1 MDDRAHQL
9 IDTCYAAALE
19 PERWQEVAELVSER
33 LDASPLALIFMLP
46 DSAEFRYYTVDI
58 EREQLESFTEYVL
71 AEGSWSSR
79 FTTHFADHFGKL
91 DEVMTEHPIDDTVLF
106 KEWMQPQG
114 LAPVWPVEHAIVDDR
129 RMVLGGFEIF
139 RRKGQRDFDPA
150 ELMAMDPF
158 VPHFRRAVA
167 TSIVLQGA
175 QQVRGALAEAMDL
188 LPTGLILL
196 DERRN
201 IVLKNRGADRILKLN
216 DGVRADGSGPSVEDA
231 RQNAEFQLLIA
242 DAIESSRGGQAV
254 STGFLA
260 VKRPTGKQPF
270 ATMVA
275 PLLGNSSQVMGG
287 AVVAIFIA
295 DPAGGRLQDPEVLA
309 SLYSLTNSEAE
320 LVRLLADGLS
330 LEEAATKRG
339 VSMNTARSHL
349 KHVFAKTGT
358 SRQGEL
364 VRLIIAGAGSI
375 GEE

>member
-1 MDDRAHQL
+1 MDDCAHKL

-33 LDASPLALIFMLP
+33 FGGSPVTLGFILP
-46 DSAEFRYYTVDI
+46 GSAEVQYYTVGVDHARQDTYA
-58 EREQLESFTEYVL
+58 EHLL
-71 AEGSWSSR
+71 AEGRWTTR
-79 FTTHFADHFGKL
+79 FTAHFADRFGQI
-91 DEVMTEHPIDDTVLF
+91 DEVMAEQRIEDTILYRDWL
-106 KEWMQPQG
+106 KPQG
-114 LAPVWPVEHAIVDDR
+114 FGPIWPVGHTIVDDR
-129 RMVLGGFEIF
+129 GTPIGGFVLF
-139 RRKGQRDFDPA
+139 RREGEGDFDPS
-150 ELMAMDPF
+150 AMEAMQPF
-158 VPHFRRAVA
+158 VPHFRRATMTWLA
-167 TSIVLQGA
+167 LQGA

-216 DGVRADGSGPSVEDA
+216 DGIRADGGGPSLEDA
-231 RQNAEFQLLIA
+231 RQNAEFQSLIA

-260 VKRPTGKQPF
+260 VKRPSAKQAF

-295 DPAGGRLQDPEVLA
+295 DPVGGRLQDPEVLA

-330 LEEAATKRG
+330 LEEVATKRG